1 MGGETSGRDPAIV
14 STTGRRRKA
23 PSHSAHL
30 HCAVA
35 TGAINNGETEMNAIK
50 IASPLSRKATLVS
63 VDISQWTARKL
74 DKRVT
79 EKVNRDHHAAT
90 DAGRYHKLLI
100 EAKRLE
106 AINSL
111 VAQARKLHYTMTK
124 PWADEGLRILPN
136 KLHEKFAAEFRKLK
150 REFDQA
156 ADEFCRDYPKFVEE
170 RRKALNGLF
179 NAADYPPASEIR
191 SKFRLSTKTFPLPES
206 DDFRSDVL
214 DADTVE
220 DIKRE
225 LAETNETVLAD
236 AMKHTAKQITE
247 VVGHMAA
254 KLKDYK
260 KKGASSRSF
269 FSHSLVNNVRELADL
284 LPAFNLDDDPNLTA
298 IADRIKKELCAE
310 DAETLRHDDNVRKS
324 VAKSADDILRDVES
338 LLG

>member
-1 MGGETSGRDPAIV
+1 
-14 STTGRRRKA
+14 
-23 PSHSAHL
+23 
-30 HCAVA
+30 
-35 TGAINNGETEMNAIK
+35 MNAKK

-79 EKVNRDHHAAT
+79 DKVNREHNAAE

-106 AINSL
+106 TINSL
-111 VAQARKLHYTMTK
+111 VAQARRLHYTLTK

-136 KLHEKFAAEFRKLK
+136 ALHEKFASEFRRLK
-150 REFDQA
+150 REFDTA
-156 ADEFCRDYPKFVEE
+156 ADEFCRDYPTFIAE
-170 RRKALNGLF
+170 RKRALNGLF
-179 NAADYPPASEIR
+179 NAGDYPHVNEIR
-191 SKFRLSTKTFPLPES
+191 AKFRLATKTFPLPES
-206 DDFRSDVL
+206 NDFRSDVL

-225 LAETNETVLAD
+225 LAETNDRVLAD
-236 AMKHTAKQITE
+236 AVQHTAKQITD
-247 VVGHMAA
+247 VVGKMAE

-260 KKGASSRSF
+260 KPGKGSRSF
-269 FSHSLVNNVRELADL
+269 FSH
-284 LPAFNLDDDPNLTA
+284 NLDNDPGLDA
-298 IADRIKKELCAE
+298 ITDRINKELCVE
-310 DAETLRHDDNVRKS
+310 NAETLRHDDNVRQS

>member
-1 MGGETSGRDPAIV
+1 
-14 STTGRRRKA
+14 
-23 PSHSAHL
+23 
-30 HCAVA
+30 
-35 TGAINNGETEMNAIK
+35 MNAKK

-74 DKRVT
+74 DKNVT
-79 EKVNRDHHAAT
+79 AKVNREHHASE

-111 VAQARKLHYTMTK
+111 VAQARRLHYTMTK

-136 KLHEKFAAEFRKLK
+136 KLHEKFAQEFRALK

-156 ADEFCRDYPKFVEE
+156 ADDFCRDYPMFIAE
-170 RRKALNGLF
+170 RKRALNGLF
-179 NAADYPPASEIR
+179 DASDYPDASEIR
-191 SKFRLSTKTFPLPES
+191 SKFKLNTKTFPLPES

-225 LAETNETVLAD
+225 LAETNEAVLAD

-247 VVGHMAA
+247 VVGHMAS
-254 KLKDYK
+254 KLNDYK
-260 KKGASSRSF
+260 KPGKGSRSF
-269 FSHSLVNNVRELADL
+269 FSHTLVENVKQLAEL
-284 LPAFNLDDDPNLTA
+284 LPAFNLDNDPALDA
-298 IADRIKKELCAE
+298 ITDRINKELCAE
-310 DAETLRHDDNVRKS
+310 SAETLRHDDNVRKS